1 MSSENLKKLTGKNPK
16 DFEPVACSLINNS
29 DTVLFGELV
38 LQEDFLFDFVKQN
51 VSDRLAKV
59 CNKKNYLN
67 LLNFLKYYSP
77 SYEEFIVS
85 TLARYA
91 DEDLTDKMLDIF
103 ENGTDEEKTYC
114 AKFFSYIQDPLALD
128 YLKQYS
134 FSENSALSANCAATL
149 AAMGDK
155 TSYNEALEKLN
166 SSDDFEKLDAVK
178 FLVSY
183 GNKDAVPQILEL
195 MKKSA
200 FAENIAGE
208 LIYLDDIFSII
219 QNNKQNGLFV
229 LNCLINGLGEI
240 LGLCQVFDFRMYDIF
255 QQLLKEPQT
264 SQSAVVLMNAK
275 DKFNTLT
282 ENDEYLFDESKDV
295 KQEVLDIKHLLS
307 SVDESN
313 LQKLADNEINEDS
326 LFVYTALDFTS
337 SADKVRDLL
346 NSSNQTLIL
355 KAIEVLKFKNLLED
369 TDKNVALNSVTDE
382 NIKSIITAI

>member
-1 MSSENLKKLTGKNPK
+1 M
-16 DFEPVACSLINNS
+16 
-29 DTVLFGELV
+29 
-38 LQEDFLFDFVKQN
+38 
-51 VSDRLAKV
+51 
-59 CNKKNYLN
+59 
-67 LLNFLKYYSP
+67 
-77 SYEEFIVS
+77 
-85 TLARYA
+85 
-91 DEDLTDKMLDIF
+91 
-103 ENGTDEEKTYC
+103 
-114 AKFFSYIQDPLALD
+114 
-128 YLKQYS
+128 
-134 FSENSALSANCAATL
+134 
-149 AAMGDK
+149 
-155 TSYNEALEKLN
+155 
-166 SSDDFEKLDAVK
+166 
-178 FLVSY
+178 
-183 GNKDAVPQILEL
+183 
-195 MKKSA
+195 
-200 FAENIAGE
+200 
-208 LIYLDDIFSII
+208 
-219 QNNKQNGLFV
+219 
-229 LNCLINGLGEI
+229 INGLGEI